1 MSVIVH
7 RARALVAAVAL
18 FVLAL
23 ALSGCGHAA
32 SDAQEE
38 KAPADS
44 GVVRLAEGAAAQAGI
59 TNAIAG
65 PATIDVTIDLP
76 GQVTADSS
84 KVQVVRPRFAGLV
97 HVLRKRVGELVA
109 RGGTVA
115 LVQSNE
121 SLADYEVTAGAAG
134 RVVARGVSAG
144 ESVTQDT
151 PLYTIVDLTDV
162 WVEFPIY
169 PHQLGV
175 IRPGQRVHVKPES
188 GDAALSA
195 DAVIDY
201 VGPVMAQDTRVSNA
215 RVTLTN
221 RSLRWEPGMYVTV
234 TVVTDHAS
242 VAVAVP
248 DAGVVRTDE
257 GPAVFV
263 VDKGDYRMQRVAT
276 GRSDGK
282 LTEIVSGLAPG
293 TTVVGRNAFVL
304 KAEMLKSEEE

>member
-1 MSVIVH
+1 
-7 RARALVAAVAL
+7 
-18 FVLAL
+18 
-23 ALSGCGHAA
+23 
-32 SDAQEE
+32 
-38 KAPADS
+38 
-44 GVVRLAEGAAAQAGI
+44 
-59 TNAIAG
+59 
-65 PATIDVTIDLP
+65 
-76 GQVTADSS
+76 
-84 KVQVVRPRFAGLV
+84 VRPRFAGLV
-97 HVLRKRVGELVA
+97 HVLRKQVGELVA
-109 RGGTVA
+109 KGETVA

-144 ESVTQDT
+144 ESVTPDT

-175 IRPGQRVHVKPES
+175 IRTGQRVHVKPES
-188 GDAALSA
+188 GDPALSA
-195 DAVIDY
+195 DADIDY

-215 RVTLTN
+215 RVTLPN

-263 VDKGDYRMQRVAT
+263 ADRSGYRMQRVAT
-276 GRSDGK
+276 GRTDGR

-293 TTVVGRNAFVL
+293 TTVVARNAFVL
-304 KAEMLKSEEE
+304 KAELLKSEEE